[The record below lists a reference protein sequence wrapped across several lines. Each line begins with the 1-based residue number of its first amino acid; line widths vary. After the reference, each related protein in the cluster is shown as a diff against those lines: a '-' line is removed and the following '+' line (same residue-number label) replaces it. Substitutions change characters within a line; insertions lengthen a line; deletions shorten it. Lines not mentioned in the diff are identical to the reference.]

1 MAPQLRSQNKSK
13 LIASANKNQKTNQ
26 NQDMVISKRRKRKR
40 HDIPLVQPAVNNQS
54 NASTNRNQTRG
65 FRIVLHKISIEE
77 LQQYGISPPNIVTR
91 HIQSNIETNQDQDTV
106 IPYVSR
112 LMVVHHLPLPHTLMY
127 LILILLF
134 IKFMWF

>member
-1 MAPQLRSQNKSK
+1 MFSLFIN
-13 LIASANKNQKTNQ
+13 LFQ
-26 NQDMVISKRRKRKR
+26 NQDTVILKTRKRKR

-54 NASTNRNQTRG
+54 NASTNRNQTSG
-65 FRIVLHKISIEE
+65 FRIVLHEISIEE

-106 IPYVSR
+106 IPYVSWW
-112 LMVVHHLPLPHTLMY
+112 MVVHHLSLPHTLMY
-127 LILILLF
+127 QDLILILLF